1 MSRYTGPA
9 CKLCRR
15 EGVKL
20 FLKGERCMKAKC
32 AIDRERPVPGM
43 DSRQRRPG
51 KMSDY
56 GVQLRAKQKIR
67 RSYGITEK
75 QFRKIFALASK
86 KQGITS
92 FQLLALLELRLDNV
106 VYRLGFAPSRSAA
119 RQAVT
124 HGHIKV
130 NGRKVNIASY
140 TLRKDDVIELK
151 KSDTSVA
158 MVTKNLEAAE
168 STNKLPE
175 WIALE
180 KEILKGQILRL
191 PIEGEIQ
198 AAADEQ
204 LVVELYSK

>member
-9 CKLCRR
+9 CRLCRR

-32 AIDRERPVPGM
+32 AIDRERPVPGA
-43 DSRQRRPG
+43 SSKRRRA
-51 KMSDY
+51 KLSDY
-56 GVQLRAKQKIR
+56 GEQLRAKQQIR

-86 KQGITS
+86 KEGITS
-92 FQLLALLELRLDNV
+92 FLLLSLLELRLDNV

-119 RQAVT
+119 RQAVN
-124 HGHIKV
+124 HGHITV
-130 NGRKVNIASY
+130 NGRKVNVSSR
-140 TLRKDDVIELK
+140 TLRKDDVVELK
-151 KSDTSVA
+151 KADRSKT
-158 MVTKNLEAAE
+158 MVQKNLEASE

-175 WIALE
+175 WLGLD
-180 KEILKGQILRL
+180 KETLKGQIIRL
-191 PIEGEIQ
+191 PQQGEIQ
-198 AAADEQ
+198 SPANEQ

>member
-15 EGVKL
+15 EGMKL

-32 AIDRERPVPGM
+32 AIDRERPVPGA
-43 DSRQRRPG
+43 SSKRRRA
-51 KMSDY
+51 KLSDY
-56 GVQLRAKQKIR
+56 GEQLRAKQQIR
-67 RSYGITEK
+67 RSYGVTEK

-86 KQGITS
+86 KEGITS
-92 FQLLALLELRLDNV
+92 FQLMSLLELRLDNV

-130 NGRKVNIASY
+130 NGRRVNIASR
-140 TLRKDDVIELK
+140 TLRANDIIELK
-151 KSDTSVA
+151 NADRSKA
-158 MVTKNLEAAE
+158 MIQKNLEAAE
-168 STNKLPE
+168 SSNKLPE
-175 WIALE
+175 WLTLD
-180 KEILKGQILRL
+180 KEALKGQVVRL
-191 PIEGEIQ
+191 PQEGEIQ
-198 AAADEQ
+198 APADEQ

>member
-1 MSRYTGPA
+1 MSRYIGPA

-32 AIDRERPVPGM
+32 AIDRERPVPGAN
-43 DSRQRRPG
+43 SKRRRA
-51 KMSDY
+51 KLSDY
-56 GVQLRAKQKIR
+56 GEQLRAKQKIR
-67 RSYGITEK
+67 RSYGVTEK

-86 KQGITS
+86 KEGITS
-92 FQLLALLELRLDNV
+92 FQLLSLLEQRLDNI

-130 NGRKVNIASY
+130 NGRKVNIASS
-140 TLRKDDVIELK
+140 TLKQGDAIELK
-151 KSDTSVA
+151 KSDRSKA
-158 MVTKNLEAAE
+158 MVQKNLEASE
-168 STNKLPE
+168 SSNKLPE
-175 WIALE
+175 WLTLD
-180 KEILKGQILRL
+180 KETLKGQIIRL
-191 PIEGEIQ
+191 PQEGEIQ
-198 AAADEQ
+198 APANEQ

>member
-32 AIDRERPVPGM
+32 AIDRERPVPGAN
-43 DSRQRRPG
+43 SKRRRA
-51 KMSDY
+51 KLSDY
-56 GVQLRAKQKIR
+56 GEQLRAKQKIR
-67 RSYGITEK
+67 RSYGVTEK

-86 KQGITS
+86 KEGITS
-92 FQLLALLELRLDNV
+92 FQLLSLLELRLDNI

-124 HGHIKV
+124 HGHVKV

-140 TLRKDDVIELK
+140 TLKKDDVIELK
-151 KSDTSVA
+151 KSDKSKA
-158 MVTKNLEAAE
+158 MVQKNLEASE
-168 STNKLPE
+168 SSNKLPE
-175 WIALE
+175 WLSLD
-180 KEILKGQILRL
+180 KETLKGLIVRFPQ
-191 PIEGEIQ
+191 EGEIQ
-198 AAADEQ
+198 APADEQ